1 MCHRKILTLKI
12 NKYMSLI
19 KYRLEVVIDSALN
32 VGRIQN
38 IVDNEGNTIAR
49 ADIKFL
55 CDVDQD

>member
-1 MCHRKILTLKI
+1 
-12 NKYMSLI
+12 MSLI

-38 IVDNEGNTIAR
+38 IIDNEGDVIAR